1 MLPVLTL
8 GETVRTSIRVATT
21 ALILLT
27 LGACGED
34 RALNAATPPSS
45 ETPSPSDTAGRR
57 TASQDAANDPYN
69 IAAGEWAVDNDGAT
83 EFYDDMPATF
93 QGWKVKYPHYYGPST
108 GVEYG
113 PVNTG
118 ITAWS
123 MAADKTVP
131 DAKAALAVM
140 FGMGMACDKATYRG
154 TAEPERGRLVP
165 SFGSDAKV
173 DPWWFACEV
182 AGAEGAPNYRAYA
195 VGWTSGDLGWLTVT
209 PDAQTSRE
217 LLKVMVELSA
227 R

>member
-1 MLPVLTL
+1 MRTS
-8 GETVRTSIRVATT
+8 VRTAAA

-34 RALNAATPPSS
+34 RATNAATPSSS
-45 ETPSPSDTAGRR
+45 ETPSPSDTAGSG
-57 TASQDAANDPYN
+57 TASPGGANDPYN
-69 IAAGEWAVDNDGAT
+69 IEAGEWAVDLGSAT

-93 QGWKVKYPHYYGPST
+93 QGWKVRHPHYYGSST

-123 MAADKTVP
+123 MAADKSVP

-154 TAEPERGRLVP
+154 TAEPERGGLIP
-165 SFGSDAKV
+165 GFGTDAKV

-182 AGAEGAPNYRAYA
+182 AGAEGAPNFRGYA
-195 VGWTSGDLGWLTVT
+195 VGWASGDLGWLTVT
-209 PDAQTSRE
+209 PDQRTSRE
-217 LLKVMVELSA
+217 LLEVMVERS
-227 R
+227 RR

>member
-1 MLPVLTL
+1 LEENM
-8 GETVRTSIRVATT
+8 RTSIRAAAA
-21 ALILLT
+21 ALTLLT
-27 LGACGED
+27 LGACGEN
-34 RALNAATPPSS
+34 RAPNAATPSSS
-45 ETPSPSDTAGRR
+45 EAPSPSDTAERS
-57 TASQDAANDPYN
+57 TASQGAADDPYN
-69 IAAGEWAVDNDGAT
+69 IAAGEWAVDIDGAT

-93 QGWKVKYPHYYGPST
+93 QGWKVKHPHYYGPST

-123 MAADKTVP
+123 MAADKAVP

-140 FGMGMACDKATYRG
+140 FGMGMACDKSTYRG
-154 TAEPERGRLVP
+154 TAEPERGGLIP
-165 SFGSDAKV
+165 GFGSDAKV

-209 PDAQTSRE
+209 PDEQTSRE
-217 LLKVMVELSA
+217 LLEVMVERSP